1 MSRTKALRA
10 AAAAA
15 AGTQGE
21 SAVPASFRAGTIA
34 IVGRPNVGK
43 STLLNHL
50 VGQKISITSR
60 KPQTTR
66 QRILGIHTTDD
77 TQYVFVDTPGFQT
90 RHASALTKLMNQSVT
105 VAVTDVDAIV
115 HVVEASHWDEGDDLV
130 TRLLPKSIPVVLAL
144 NKIDRVKDR
153 AKLGALMGE
162 RAAAFKYVAQVP
174 VSAQKGTQLK
184 ALLGELRKL
193 LPEQEALYPV
203 DELTDRSERFLAA
216 EFIREKLF
224 RQLGEELPY
233 ACSVVI
239 EKFEQEGRLRR
250 IFAAVIVDKANQKGI
265 VLGEKGEKMKQI
277 ATEARIDL
285 EKLFGGKVYLEV
297 WVKVKGGWAD
307 DERVLRSLGYE

>member
-1 MSRTKALRA
+1 MSEPL
-10 AAAAA
+10 
-15 AGTQGE
+15 
-21 SAVPASFRAGTIA
+21 PIPFRAGTIA

-77 TQYVFVDTPGFQT
+77 AQYVFVDTPGFQT
-90 RHASALTKLMNQSVT
+90 RHASALTRLMNQSVT
-105 VAVTDVDAIV
+105 VAVADVDAIV
-115 HVVEASHWDEGDDLV
+115 HVVEAAHWVAGDDLV
-130 TRLLPKSIPVVLAL
+130 ARLLPGPIPVVLAL
-144 NKIDRVKDR
+144 NKVDRVKDR
-153 AKLGALMGE
+153 AKLGALIAE
-162 RAAAFKYVAQVP
+162 RAAAFAYAAQVP
-174 VSAQKGTQLK
+174 VSAQKGTQLT

-193 LPEQEALYPV
+193 LPEQPALYPP

-224 RQLGEELPY
+224 RLLGEELPY

-265 VLGEKGEKMKQI
+265 VLGEGGEKMKRI
-277 ATEARIDL
+277 ATEARLDL
-285 EKLFGGKVYLEV
+285 EKLYGGKVYLEV